1 MKERTASMQILEED
15 SGRWQLHARTNCI
28 ANDKELEEI

>member
-1 MKERTASMQILEED
+1 MKEWTASVQIIEED
-15 SGRWQLHARTNCI
+15 SGRWQLQARTNCI

>member
-1 MKERTASMQILEED
+1 MKKWTKSVQILEED

-28 ANDKELEEI
+28 ANDEELEEI